1 MEEPMSM
8 GNVATFLTK
17 LWALV
22 DDESYDDLICWSEV
36 RFRYSKWKVLLIIL
50 IYQREILL

>member
-1 MEEPMSM
+1 MSM